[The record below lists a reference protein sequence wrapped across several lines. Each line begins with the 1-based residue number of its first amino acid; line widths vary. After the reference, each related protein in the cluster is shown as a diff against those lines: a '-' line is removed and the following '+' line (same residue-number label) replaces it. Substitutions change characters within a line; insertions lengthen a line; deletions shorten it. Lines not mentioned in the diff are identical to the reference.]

1 MFSVGEGSAHSI
13 DRNLYSH
20 SPLQNPRW
28 VGDSSYPGHSP
39 LSGPLPDPFAD
50 SASPRYQFHQGAY
63 MQDSQQF
70 QALLERCRALE
81 LREVQLTT
89 ERDTIKA
96 MFEHLASSVR
106 SSHSDPSQLR
116 HSDSTIICP
125 ASGDS
130 TRPTHQLY
138 PSISFWTQDD
148 YMEWLETASS
158 RTADRGKLPYL
169 EDADGD
175 PVPETTI
182 KAIRKLLRGGWSELL
197 SRKMAP
203 QSWGKVSASG
213 RQLVHSLMEDTFPLF
228 KFADNGWKLDFLAT
242 SSYPSWHRNNL
253 DSDNN
258 RKSRDSVKKE
268 DDDDANDDDDD
279 TNDEQTSKKR
289 RRPTMS
295 PVESKVPS
303 KKTKVDSFVQPAP
316 PSASPS
322 PTHTPSTLTASLPAL
337 DTPAVSTTMLS
348 VEPESAT
355 DPEITPSVSDL
366 GPVNTDNVLVCPEP
380 VPVTRLDDVD
390 TENTV
395 SAADASYQSQSVI
408 VQKPVRV
415 TLPNPLSIHSLAA
428 ANVDIPPSPQVTP
441 VHPLETPGSIDPLLD
456 DSASLIV
463 KKEKVSKTGSKG
475 KMRPSPT
482 KNGRNLCAH
491 RWLKQ
496 INTTG
501 STDEFCTYYNSL
513 SQGQRKEYDDE
524 ASKLIAEGNWDKT
537 AIIAGKMY

>member
-1 MFSVGEGSAHSI
+1 MAVCAGLCYFIISYHFVYIA
-13 DRNLYSH
+13 SH
-20 SPLQNPRW
+20 TYTPLHCIAQPHPIPHI
-28 VGDSSYPGHSP
+28 V
-39 LSGPLPDPFAD
+39 
-50 SASPRYQFHQGAY
+50 ASK
-63 MQDSQQF
+63 
-70 QALLERCRALE
+70 
-81 LREVQLTT
+81 T
-89 ERDTIKA
+89 
-96 MFEHLASSVR
+96 
-106 SSHSDPSQLR
+106 
-116 HSDSTIICP
+116 
-125 ASGDS
+125 
-130 TRPTHQLY
+130 
-138 PSISFWTQDD
+138 
-148 YMEWLETASS
+148 
-158 RTADRGKLPYL
+158 
-169 EDADGD
+169 
-175 PVPETTI
+175 
-182 KAIRKLLRGGWSELL
+182 
-197 SRKMAP
+197 P

-242 SSYPSWHRNNL
+242 SSYPSWRRNNL

-337 DTPAVSTTMLS
+337 DTPAVSTTMPS